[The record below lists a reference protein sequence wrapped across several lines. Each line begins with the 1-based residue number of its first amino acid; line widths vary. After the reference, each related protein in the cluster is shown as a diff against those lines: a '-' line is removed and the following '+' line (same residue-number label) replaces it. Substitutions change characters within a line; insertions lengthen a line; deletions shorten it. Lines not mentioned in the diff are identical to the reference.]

1 MNKRIVCFG
10 VDLLWKLVPLTGFR
24 CWLLDRH
31 LEACPHCQKKL
42 ASREDWL
49 MVLEGDSEIK
59 LPEEVIK
66 RALGQAEQAEGRRA
80 PYLSGRISI
89 LLTRIYAAAMAVIIL
104 PCFWLWLVL
113 QPTGAG
119 VNGFFSSGQRDGR

>member
-1 MNKRIVCFG
+1 
-10 VDLLWKLVPLTGFR
+10 
-24 CWLLDRH
+24 
-31 LEACPHCQKKL
+31 
-42 ASREDWL
+42 

-89 LLTRIYAAAMAVIIL
+89 LLTRIYAAAMAVIIFA
-104 PCFWLWLVL
+104 CFLALAGTSANRGRSQWLFLRRLTRRPVIIQL
-113 QPTGAG
+113 YP
-119 VNGFFSSGQRDGR
+119 